1 MRQTRYASSANFVY
15 SFVMHSTVV
24 QLDQLISLFLCTL
37 TDTDQQ
43 DSALSENHEKLG
55 VDCKIQKRVTF
66 SDELHLLSKAP
77 DTHRHFFMMES
88 NPGSSEQKPNFLV
101 GGDENGYDEIEEKDI
116 FPPEDM
122 TGSLAKQLS
131 DAALIDKRRR
141 LR

>member
-1 MRQTRYASSANFVY
+1 MTDS
-15 SFVMHSTVV
+15 
-24 QLDQLISLFLCTL
+24 DQP
-37 TDTDQQ
+37 
-43 DSALSENHEKLG
+43 DSELSENLEKLG
-55 VDCKIQKRVTF
+55 VESKIQKRVTF
-66 SDELHLLSKAP
+66 SDELHLLSKPP

-88 NPGSSEQKPNFLV
+88 STGSSEQKPNFLV
-101 GGDENGYDEIEEKDI
+101 GGDNGYDEIEEKEDI

>member
-1 MRQTRYASSANFVY
+1 M
-15 SFVMHSTVV
+15 
-24 QLDQLISLFLCTL
+24 

-43 DSALSENHEKLG
+43 KSELSENLEKSG
-55 VDCKIQKRVTF
+55 IDCKIQKRVTF
-66 SDELHLLSKAP
+66 SDELHLLSKPP

-88 NPGSSEQKPNFLV
+88 NTGSSEQKPNFLV
-101 GGDENGYDEIEEKDI
+101 GGDNGYDEDMIEEKDI